1 MNATEK
7 CITPASLEGGMI
19 RLAAPQS
26 GCPSTLAG
34 RKKIEV
40 FPLARNLGARVFL
53 TSKLLPAV
61 L

>member
-1 MNATEK
+1 MNAAEK

-34 RKKIEV
+34 RKIKVSTSSES
-40 FPLARNLGARVFL
+40 RARVFL
-53 TSKLLPAV
+53 ISKLLPAV